1 MKRNLMVEMIS
12 SYGVLT
18 YASCLFK
25 ALKGVD
31 SLSKEMD
38 DEEKKDFIELVHN
51 TI

>member
-1 MKRNLMVEMIS
+1 MVEMTS
-12 SYGVLT
+12 TYGVLRC
-18 YASCLFK
+18 ASCLFK

-38 DEEKKDFIELVHN
+38 DKEKKDFIELVHN